1 MKWRAGW
8 VVSAGLALATTA
20 ASAATLAPT
29 EAGRLLH
36 GGAAIVKVS
45 DFRGPYAALPEG
57 GPMMPRY
64 AGALLPPEEVYAVLR
79 ETGFSPLGIP
89 RLRGAIYVIAAVDRS
104 GDDGRLFID
113 ARSGRI
119 LSFMPAY
126 QMGEN
131 YREDLGSA
139 YGAYDPQAA
148 PPMPALRGAPRPPAS
163 IPQVASRAAP
173 MPPQPAPP
181 VTIVMP
187 KALPPAAAVRPPEPT
202 LPRAAAV
209 EAKPLAGP
217 AGPPAAA
224 APPPAAAPATVGQAR
239 PAPQI
244 LPTQAMP
251 KAQDLEY

>member
-1 MKWRAGW
+1 
-8 VVSAGLALATTA
+8 
-20 ASAATLAPT
+20 
-29 EAGRLLH
+29 
-36 GGAAIVKVS
+36 
-45 DFRGPYAALPEG
+45 
-57 GPMMPRY
+57 
-64 AGALLPPEEVYAVLR
+64 VLR

-89 RLRGAIYVIAAVDRS
+89 KLRGAIYVIAAVDRA

-131 YREDLGSA
+131 YHEDLGSA

-148 PPMPALRGAPRPPAS
+148 PSMPAARGAPPRPPAS
-163 IPQVASRAAP
+163 IPHVASRAAP
-173 MPPQPAPP
+173 MPQPAPP

-187 KALPPAAAVRPPEPT
+187 KAIPPAPPVAAAKPPEPA

-209 EAKPLAGP
+209 EARPLAPP
-217 AGPPAAA
+217 AGPPPAAA
-224 APPPAAAPATVGQAR
+224 APPADAPATIGQAR

-244 LPTQAMP
+244 LPTQPMP

>member
-1 MKWRAGW
+1 MTWRAGW

-20 ASAATLAPT
+20 ASAATLAPS
-29 EAGRLLH
+29 GGQPS

-45 DFRGPYAALPEG
+45 DFRGPYAALPED

-64 AGALLPPEEVYAVLR
+64 AGVLPPEEVYAMLR

-89 RLRGAIYVIAAVDRS
+89 RLRGSIYVIAAVDRS

-126 QMGEN
+126 QMGES

-139 YGAYDPQAA
+139 YGAYDPQAELS
-148 PPMPALRGAPRPPAS
+148 MPAARGAPRPPAPIS
-163 IPQVASRAAP
+163 HVASRAAP
-173 MPPQPAPP
+173 MPQPAPP

-187 KALPPAAAVRPPEPT
+187 KALPPAAAAKPPEPA

-209 EAKPLAGP
+209 EARPLAAP
-217 AGPPAAA
+217 AGPLAAA
-224 APPPAAAPATVGQAR
+224 VPPPATAPATVGQAR

>member
-1 MKWRAGW
+1 MKWRPGW
-8 VVSAGLALATTA
+8 VVSAGLVLATTA

-29 EAGRLLH
+29 EAGGLRH
-36 GGAAIVKVS
+36 GGAVIVKVS
-45 DFRGPYAALPEG
+45 DFRGPYAALPEE
-57 GPMMPRY
+57 GPTMPRY

-126 QMGEN
+126 QMGES
-131 YREDLGSA
+131 YREDLGAA

-148 PPMPALRGAPRPPAS
+148 PSMPAARGAPRPPAS
-163 IPQVASRAAP
+163 IPHVASRVAP
-173 MPPQPAPP
+173 MPQPAPP

-187 KALPPAAAVRPPEPT
+187 KAVPPAAEAKPPEPA

-209 EAKPLAGP
+209 EARPLAAP

-224 APPPAAAPATVGQAR
+224 APPAAAPATVGQAR

-251 KAQDLEY
+251 KVQDLEY